1 MNACFLSSAWDQ
13 PHDATA
19 WHSALPRTMRKTLR
33 LPNISPK
40 PRLAHTDLT
49 ETFRRDSCLT
59 DTYHNQNLYTQEH
72 GDDEFQDI
80 DDEFAG
86 LTIVESMSEED
97 LWRFCTGY
105 DVI

>member
-1 MNACFLSSAWDQ
+1 MNACFFSSAWDQ

-33 LPNISPK
+33 LPNTSAK
-40 PRLAHTDLT
+40 PRRAHTDLT
-49 ETFRRDSCLT
+49 EYFRT
-59 DTYHNQNLYTQEH
+59 DYKHDAYHNQNLIDPEYNY
-72 GDDEFQDI
+72 DEFQDI
-80 DDEFAG
+80 DDELDG
-86 LTIVESMSEED
+86 LTITEPMDDAE